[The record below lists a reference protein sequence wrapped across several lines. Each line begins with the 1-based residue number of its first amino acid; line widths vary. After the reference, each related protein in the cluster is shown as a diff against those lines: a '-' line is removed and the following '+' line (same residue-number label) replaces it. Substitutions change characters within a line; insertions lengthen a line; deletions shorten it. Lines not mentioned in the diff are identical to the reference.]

1 MLRSG
6 VESFNYLSVLISIIL
21 GLAITQVLQAV
32 RGLILTRKRVRL
44 YTPTVIWTA
53 LALLIAIQAWWASF
67 SMHMRV
73 TWNFLSL
80 LVIVLQAI
88 SIYMIAAL
96 VLPDPKEENI
106 VELREHYF
114 AHRIWFFGALL
125 GAVVFSLAKVL
136 ILTGHLAEP
145 LDTNFQL
152 IFGLASVTAMMI
164 DREWFHKALAP
175 VVGVLFTLYIAL
187 IFYRLHP

>member
-1 MLRSG
+1 

-67 SMHMRV
+67 SMHTRV
-73 TWNFLSL
+73 SWNFLSL

-88 SIYMIAAL
+88 SIYMMAAL
-96 VLPDPKEENI
+96 VLPDPKEETI
-106 VELREHYF
+106 VELREHYL
-114 AHRIWFFGALL
+114 AHRIWFFGAQL
-125 GAVVFSLAKVL
+125 GAVVFSLAKTL
-136 ILTGHLAEP
+136 ILSGHLAEP

-152 IFGLASVTAMMI
+152 IFGVASVAAMTI
-164 DREWFHKALAP
+164 RREWFHKALAP
-175 VVGVLFTLYIAL
+175 TLGVLFVLYIAL
-187 IFYRLHP
+187 IFYRLQS